1 MLWWS
6 RALVGISVAQA
17 ATAPTVTQSPP
28 RSQVATIFGTPEGR
42 FNDERTDFP
51 PSLSLGPCLPK
62 QAKCLTTAPDYLLE
76 GWGDVEGM
84 GLIPGEVGEG
94 G

>member
-1 MLWWS
+1 
-6 RALVGISVAQA
+6 VGISVAQA
-17 ATAPTVTQSPP
+17 AAAPTVTRSPP
-28 RSQVATIFGTPEGR
+28 RSQVATISGTPEGR
-42 FNDERTDFP
+42 FNDERAHFP
-51 PSLSLGPCLPK
+51 LLSLGPCFPK
-62 QAKCLTTAPDYLLE
+62 QAKCPTTAPDYLLE